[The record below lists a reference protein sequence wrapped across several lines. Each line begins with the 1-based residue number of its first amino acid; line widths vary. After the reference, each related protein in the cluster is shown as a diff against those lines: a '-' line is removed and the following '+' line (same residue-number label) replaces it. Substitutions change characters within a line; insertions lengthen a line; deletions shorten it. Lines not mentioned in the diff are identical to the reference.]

1 MQKYLLILVGLPRG
15 GELTWSTIYKNVL
28 KPLNADLAICTEKTI
43 DKNLSLYR
51 NAKYKWLFDGYD
63 DWFDYYKE
71 NFDGDWKK
79 VFELGKDT
87 GLYNSGS
94 VHFAIK
100 DIIRK
105 NHLDTIKKYDYF
117 IYSRFDQFF
126 IMKHPIFTG
135 ENIWIP
141 EGENYTGICD
151 RHAVVPSKYGEEYL
165 NICNYLDTRL
175 FNSSIPEY
183 LNCEAVYKMHLKDS
197 NLLKVVKRFKRF
209 QFTTS
214 KKNDFTRWRVA
225 KYKLYFYKDVYLKY
239 PNEFLDSVQ
248 TLINN
253 KKIILLLTLRFRE
266 LINFAY
272 LKSRIL
278 FGKVKRGKST

>member
-1 MQKYLLILVGLPRG
+1 VTKYLVILAGLPRG
-15 GELTWSTIYKNVL
+15 GEPTWKSIFKNLV
-28 KPLNADLAICTEKTI
+28 KPLGADLAICTGNEI
-43 DKNLSLYR
+43 DKNSTLY
-51 NAKYKWLFDGYD
+51 KKSDYKWLFKEYE
-63 DWFDYYKE
+63 DWFDYYNE
-71 NFDGDWKK
+71 NFSGDWRK
-79 VFELGKDT
+79 VFELGLDT

-100 DIIRK
+100 DIIRR
-105 NHLDTIKKYDYF
+105 NYLDTIKKYDYF

-126 IMKHPIFTG
+126 IMEHPKFMG
-135 ENIWIP
+135 DNIWIP

-175 FNSSIPEY
+175 FKSSIPGY

-197 NLLKVVKRFKRF
+197 DLLKVVKRFRRF

-248 TLINN
+248 TLISNR
-253 KKIILLLTLRFRE
+253 KLMLLSTLRFRE
-266 LINFAY
+266 LINFGY
-272 LKSRIL
+272 LRSRIL
-278 FGKVKRGKST
+278 IGKIKTGIYK